1 MATPPTLHDSR
12 ARIAA
17 RVRALRQERGW
28 TQAQLARALGLSQAR
43 LSEIERGG
51 GSFTAEQLLEVLR
64 IFNVTVD
71 VFAEPRQVADELQG
85 ALERL
90 GAAHLRTDSRVL
102 PSVRVGEVRA
112 AVRETLLAPRHSRL
126 ILALGPVIVANVDDL
141 SLDALHDD
149 LSAVGFSARVPWL
162 VENVLG
168 GLTLLTPTSD
178 LPRSTEAGRRR
189 ARLVLGNFVA
199 RHPAPL
205 RSESS
210 PLDHLDGNVRSE
222 RSLAEVLAGASE
234 ISLRWGVVSELQ
246 PGDFAEAMT
255 AAHVEG

>member
-1 MATPPTLHDSR
+1 MATPPSLHDSR
-12 ARIAA
+12 VRIATQL
-17 RVRALRQERGW
+17 RALRQERGW

-51 GSFTAEQLLEVLR
+51 GSFTAEQLLEALR
-64 IFNVTVD
+64 LFNVTVD

-90 GAAHLRTDSRVL
+90 GASHLHTDSRVL
-102 PSVRVGEVRA
+102 PSVRVGEVRT

-126 ILALGPVIVANVDDL
+126 ILALAPVIVANVDEL

-149 LSAVGFSARVPWL
+149 LAAVGFGARVPWL

-168 GLTLLTPTSD
+168 ALTLVPAAD
-178 LPRSTEAGRRR
+178 LSRSTEAQWRR
-189 ARLVLGNFVA
+189 ARLVLGDFVA
-199 RHPAPL
+199 RYPAPA
-205 RSESS
+205 RGRASR
-210 PLDHLDGNVRSE
+210 LDHLDGNVRSE
-222 RSLAEVLAGASE
+222 RSLAAVLAGASE

-246 PGDFAEAMT
+246 TADFADALR
-255 AAHVEG
+255 AAHVAG